1 MGSPNSQRMKINVVG
16 ELDKGAAELRGKLKE
31 LKAPNLNEKRKETLN
46 KDIGTISI
54 RMCGLIAQAIEKKAI
69 SADPLG
75 MIVGKSVFGEVV
87 DVHCRKW
94 MAAQSPEDLANAQ
107 RLSVLSGKTGG
118 LWTTVRMNFVNGAT
132 WVYNKA
138 KQLMIVVIDGVKRAF
153 KWAWDGIT
161 TIAKWVWAKMCAIWD
176 WFAGFFRAKGDTA
189 NVKKVEELKTEAAV
203 TVAPKDDG
211 IPIVGFG
218 TVITAEE
225 VVLSESDI
233 IHDANQMPA
242 SLAA

>member
-94 MAAQSPEDLANAQ
+94 MAAQSPEDLANVQ

-118 LWTTVRMNFVNGAT
+118 
-132 WVYNKA
+132 
-138 KQLMIVVIDGVKRAF
+138 
-153 KWAWDGIT
+153 
-161 TIAKWVWAKMCAIWD
+161 
-176 WFAGFFRAKGDTA
+176 
-189 NVKKVEELKTEAAV
+189 
-203 TVAPKDDG
+203 
-211 IPIVGFG
+211 IP
-218 TVITAEE
+218 
-225 VVLSESDI
+225 SR
-233 IHDANQMPA
+233 
-242 SLAA
+242 